1 MKNKEKVYELLENL
15 TNLKKMDIELT
26 HQKGD
31 LSTNE
36 RIALFIIHNLG
47 KEDKISLTV
56 IRNKMKIAPSTIT
69 PIITSLEKRGLV
81 ERRIDEQDRRN
92 IYVNLSKK
100 GKILTQK
107 IDEELKRVL
116 LEYINYM
123 GEKNIE
129 ELIKLITKTKEFIS
143 YKKGDKK
150 C

>member
-123 GEKNIE
+123 GEENIE